1 MLGVYGDKL
10 GFSGLERESEILE
23 VKDLQ
28 REILGV
34 RVFVTKREKER

>member
-1 MLGVYGDKL
+1 MGV
-10 GFSGLERESEILE
+10 SGLERESEILE

-34 RVFVTKREKER
+34 RGLENIGDRKREIDG